1 MQVVEVQAGKIEVL
15 ALMLAPLSRSPQ
27 ISPGHKTKQAG
38 SYTAWVQV
46 YRRLH
51 LGPVKELVCRKG
63 RIEVDLHCRKSS
75 QAWA

>member
-1 MQVVEVQAGKIEVL
+1 MQVVEVQAGMIEVL

-27 ISPGHKTKQAG
+27 ISQGHKKQAG
-38 SYTAWVQV
+38 GCTAWTEV

-63 RIEVDLHCRKSS
+63 RIEADLRCRESS

>member
-1 MQVVEVQAGKIEVL
+1 MQVVEVQAGMIEVL

-27 ISPGHKTKQAG
+27 ISPGHKKQAG
-38 SYTAWVQV
+38 GCTAWTEV

-63 RIEVDLHCRKSS
+63 RIEVDLRCRESS
-75 QAWA
+75 LAWT

>member
-1 MQVVEVQAGKIEVL
+1 MQVVEVQAGMIEVL

-27 ISPGHKTKQAG
+27 ISPCHKKRQAG
-38 SYTAWVQV
+38 SCTAWVQV

-63 RIEVDLHCRKSS
+63 RIEVDLRCRESS
-75 QAWA
+75 LAWA

>member
-1 MQVVEVQAGKIEVL
+1 MQVVEVQAGMIEVL

-27 ISPGHKTKQAG
+27 ISHRHKKRQAG
-38 SYTAWVQV
+38 SCTARVQV

-63 RIEVDLHCRKSS
+63 RIEVDLRCRESS
-75 QAWA
+75 LAWA